1 MLQRLRHTG
10 WRSLLASALFMS
22 GASGAFAGPCSVSK
36 ASVRGDFGEL
46 RFKVEIADTNEER
59 AQGLMHRASLPRMSG
74 MLFVYERPQPVSF
87 WMKNTLIPLDM
98 LFLNERGEVVHIH
111 ENAIPGD
118 LTAIPGG
125 DDIFAVL
132 EINGGLSQDF
142 GIQVGAQMQ
151 HKSFPQNLAIWP
163 C

>member
-1 MLQRLRHTG
+1 MLRHLRHTG
-10 WRSLLASALFMS
+10 WRSLLATALYMS

-36 ASVRGDFGEL
+36 VSMRGDFGEL
-46 RFKVEIADTNEER
+46 QFNVEIADTYEER
-59 AQGLMHRASLPRMSG
+59 ALGLMHRATLPRMAG
-74 MLFVYERPQPVSF
+74 MLFVYEAPQPVSF

-98 LFLNERGEVVHIH
+98 IFLDHSGQVVHIH

-125 DDIFAVL
+125 DNIYAVL
-132 EINGGLSQDF
+132 EINGGLSRDF
-142 GIQVGAQMQ
+142 GIQVGAQMR
-151 HKSFPQNLAIWP
+151 HKSFPQNHAIWP